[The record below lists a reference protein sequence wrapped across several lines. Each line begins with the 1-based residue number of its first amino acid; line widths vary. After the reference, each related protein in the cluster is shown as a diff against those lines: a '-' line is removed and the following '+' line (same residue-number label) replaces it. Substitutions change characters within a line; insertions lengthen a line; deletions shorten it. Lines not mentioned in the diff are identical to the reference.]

1 MRITTWILKYVF
13 PSFFYFY
20 YLNTNVIFQ
29 AETARVVWS
38 YHSQDPSSLTQLGS
52 LVHQEKGSA
61 SLNLLGGSVE
71 DRVET
76 NSASFSITSDNVCC
90 NKDKLFRL
98 YLIMYITHNLGINS
112 IPSRHYLLVYSS

>member
-20 YLNTNVIFQ
+20 YLNMNVIFQ

-61 SLNLLGGSVE
+61 SLNFLGGSVE

-90 NKDKLFRL
+90 NKEKL

-112 IPSRHYLLVYSS
+112 IPSRHYLLVYST

>member
-1 MRITTWILKYVF
+1 M
-13 PSFFYFY
+13 
-20 YLNTNVIFQ
+20 NVIFQ

-61 SLNLLGGSVE
+61 SLNLLGGSIE

-76 NSASFSITSDNVCC
+76 NSASFSITSDNVCS
-90 NKDKLFRL
+90 L
-98 YLIMYITHNLGINS
+98 LIDRVSEILRVCPLLLNTAILGS
-112 IPSRHYLLVYSS
+112 PGFF